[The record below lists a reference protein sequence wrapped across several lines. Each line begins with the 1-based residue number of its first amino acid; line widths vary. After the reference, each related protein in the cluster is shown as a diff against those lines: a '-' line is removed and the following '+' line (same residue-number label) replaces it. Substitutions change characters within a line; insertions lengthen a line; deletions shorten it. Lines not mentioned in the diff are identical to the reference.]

1 MYTQRRP
8 LDSDGRGVRRH
19 TAILAGIDHKLG
31 WAFLFSAWAVPY
43 LLNSIPG
50 DIVRHMGCR
59 AFRHRTPSARAY
71 KGGAAADHFS
81 PRLLFADP
89 ADQTALLRS
98 RQPRARDFVGGC
110 PVDQLASDV
119 FQLIVTIFILAR

>member
-19 TAILAGIDHKLG
+19 TAILAGIDHKNG

-50 DIVRHMGCR
+50 DIVPHMGCR

-71 KGGAAADHFS
+71 RGGQ
-81 PRLLFADP
+81 RLITLVLGFCLRIP
-89 ADQTALLRS
+89 LIKLLS
-98 RQPRARDFVGGC
+98 
-110 PVDQLASDV
+110 
-119 FQLIVTIFILAR
+119 